1 MFKVLFELATD
12 PLGLPVDWYWEWI
25 ILFTI
30 DGIAYEI
37 AWAKVRELYHSGL
50 IFGSVMGSFFH
61 WLIRLIC
68 FVIIWAVTYGIIWI
82 GEFIIAHWKVVL
94 GISVGLV
101 AAILLVRISQL
112 LIRMYGNKKGN

>member
-25 ILFTI
+25 ILFAI
-30 DGIAYEI
+30 NGIAYEI

-68 FVIIWAVTYGIIWI
+68 FVIIWAVAYGIIWI
-82 GEFIIAHWKVVL
+82 GKFIIAHWKVVL
-94 GISVGLV
+94 GISVGIA
-101 AAILLVRISQL
+101 AAILLGRISQL
-112 LIRMYGNKKGN
+112 LIRMYRNKKGN

>member
-12 PLGLPVDWYWEWI
+12 PLGLPLDWYWEWI
-25 ILFTI
+25 ILFAI

-37 AWAKVRELYHSGL
+37 AWTKVRELYHSGL

-68 FVIIWAVTYGIIWI
+68 FVIIWAAAYGIIWI
-82 GEFIIAHWKVVL
+82 GKFIIAHWKVFL
-94 GISVGLV
+94 GISMGIV
-101 AAILLVRISQL
+101 AAILLGGISQL
-112 LIRMYGNKKGN
+112 LIRRYRNKKGN